1 MVKMSGRTIRRNR
14 AKDFCMEGHL
24 FKRHLLLLLFFL
36 VAVTYGNAQT
46 TYTLDS
52 CKAMANRDNLTV
64 QNKRLAVEAARQQ
77 KMEVFTKF
85 FPTVSAMGEGFW
97 LTNPMI
103 DMDYDLGKLQ
113 IPVFS
118 PIMISIDLP
127 SIPMQMING
136 GIMGGVTAVQ
146 PLFAGLRIVRGNQLA
161 KLGYEA
167 AKLQLKM
174 SEDEVNTQVES
185 YFWKIVMLKEK
196 QKMLEALDRQLSHIA
211 EDADAAVAAGVIKP
225 SDKLQVELK
234 RQELES
240 GRIKVENGIRVC
252 KMMLRQYARIP
263 ERDFDIQYDTLLLPD
278 SPESCYMESTA
289 AVGLRTESQL
299 LDMQVKAAEL
309 QTQMEIGKHLPQVA
323 VGAGYSAYL
332 MDVNEYNTSSNHF
345 GMVFGTVT
353 VPITDWWGGGHAIK
367 KCRINEQIAR
377 NEREQNLQLLEIQTE
392 QTWNELYEA
401 YQQLLIAQKS
411 VALAKENLRL
421 QTDYYDAGT
430 STLSDL
436 LNAQSQLQQSADLFT
451 EAYSDYQLKQS
462 AYLKRTGR

>member
-1 MVKMSGRTIRRNR
+1 MLQKGTKTSCFVWKKGR
-14 AKDFCMEGHL
+14 K
-24 FKRHLLLLLFFL
+24 HLLLLLL
-36 VAVTYGNAQT
+36 LLSVALLGKAQT
-46 TYTLDS
+46 VYTLDS
-52 CKAMANRDNLTV
+52 CKAMSSRDNLTV
-64 QNKRLAVEAARQQ
+64 QNKRLEVEAAKQL
-77 KMEVFTKF
+77 KKEVFTKY
-85 FPTVSAMGEGFW
+85 FPAVSAMGAGFW

-113 IPVFS
+113 LPIFS

-161 KLGYEA
+161 KLGCEVA
-167 AKLQLKM
+167 ELQLKL
-174 SEDEVNTQVES
+174 SEDEVATQVET
-185 YFWKIVMLKEK
+185 YFWKIVTLKEK

-211 EDADAAVAAGVIKP
+211 GDADAAVAAGVIKP

-240 GRIKVENGIRVC
+240 GRIKVANGIRVC

-263 ERDFDIQYDTLLLPD
+263 ERDFDIQYDTLVLPD
-278 SPESCYMESTA
+278 SPESYYMESTA

-353 VPITDWWGGGHAIK
+353 VPISDWWGGGHAIK

-377 NEREQNLQLLEIQTE
+377 NEREQNLQLLEVQTE

-401 YQQLLIAQKS
+401 YQQLLIAQQS
-411 VALAKENLRL
+411 IRLAEENLRL
-421 QTDYYDAGT
+421 QSDYYEAGT
-430 STLSDL
+430 ATLYDL
-436 LNAQSQLQQSADLFT
+436 LNAQSQLQQSADNFT
-451 EAYSDYQLKQS
+451 EAYTDYQLKRNL
-462 AYLKRTGR
+462 YLKRSGR

>member
-1 MVKMSGRTIRRNR
+1 MSLKITKASYFVGQTGIRN
-14 AKDFCMEGHL
+14 
-24 FKRHLLLLLFFL
+24 LLLLFLL
-36 VAVTYGNAQT
+36 VMSALSCHAQAV
-46 TYTLDS
+46 YTLDS
-52 CKAMANRDNLTV
+52 CKAMAVRDNLTV
-64 QNKRLAVEAARQQ
+64 QNQRLAVEAARQQ

-85 FPTVSAMGEGFW
+85 FPSVSAMGAGFW

-113 IPVFS
+113 IPIFS

-136 GIMGGVTAVQ
+136 GVMGGVTAVQ

-167 AKLQLKM
+167 AQLQLKM
-174 SEDEVNTQVES
+174 SEDEVDTQVET

-196 QKMLEALDRQLSHIA
+196 QKMLEALDRQLEHISG
-211 EDADAAVAAGVIKP
+211 DVDAAVAAGVINRN
-225 SDKLQVELK
+225 DKLQVELK
-234 RQELES
+234 RKELES
-240 GRIKVENGIRVC
+240 GRVKVENGIRVC

-263 ERDFDIQYDTLLLPD
+263 ERDFEIQYDTLILPD
-278 SPESCYMESTA
+278 SPETYYMESGA
-289 AVGLRTESQL
+289 AAGLRTEAQL

-332 MDVNEYNTSSNHF
+332 MDVDQYNTSSNHF
-345 GMVFGTVT
+345 GVVFGTVT

-367 KCRINEQIAR
+367 RSRLQEQMAR
-377 NEREQNLQLLEIQTE
+377 NEREQNMQLLEIQTE

-401 YQQLLIAQKS
+401 YQQLLIAQQS
-411 VALAKENLRL
+411 VRLAEENLRL
-421 QTDYYDAGT
+421 QSDYYEAGT
-430 STLSDL
+430 ATLSDL
-436 LNAQSQLQQSADLFT
+436 LNAQSMLQKSADDYT
-451 EAYSDYQLKQS
+451 EAFTDYQLKLS
-462 AYLKRTGR
+462 LYLKRSGR

>member
-1 MVKMSGRTIRRNR
+1 MLPKGIKLLSFVGQTGK
-14 AKDFCMEGHL
+14 K
-24 FKRHLLLLLFFL
+24 HLLLLLFL
-36 VAVTYGNAQT
+36 LPAVLSVKAQT
-46 TYTLDS
+46 AYTLDS
-52 CKAMANRDNLTV
+52 CKAMAARDNLTV
-64 QNKRLAVEAARQQ
+64 QNKRLEVEAAKQL
-77 KMEVFTKF
+77 KKEVFTKF
-85 FPTVSAMGEGFW
+85 FPSVSAMGAGFW

-113 IPVFS
+113 IPIFS
-118 PIMISIDLP
+118 PIMISVDLP

-136 GIMGGVTAVQ
+136 GVMGGVTAVQ

-167 AKLQLKM
+167 AQLQLKM
-174 SEDEVNTQVES
+174 SEDEVNTQVET
-185 YFWKIVMLKEK
+185 YFWKIVMLQEK
-196 QKMLEALDRQLSHIA
+196 QKMLDALAQQLSHIA
-211 EDADAAVAAGVIKP
+211 GDADAAVAAGVIKP

-240 GRIKVENGIRVC
+240 GRIKVANGIRVC

-263 ERDFDIQYDTLLLPD
+263 ERDFELQYDTLLLPD
-278 SPESCYMESTA
+278 SPESYYMESAA
-289 AVGLRTESQL
+289 AVGLRTEAQL

-332 MDVNEYNTSSNHF
+332 MDVDPNNTSSNHF

-353 VPITDWWGGGHAIK
+353 VPISDWWGGGHAIK

-401 YQQLLIAQKS
+401 YQQLLIARQS
-411 VALAKENLRL
+411 VRLAEENLRL
-421 QTDYYDAGT
+421 QSDYYEAGT
-430 STLSDL
+430 ATLSDL
-436 LNAQSQLQQSADLFT
+436 LNAQSQLQQSADSFT
-451 EAYSDYQLKQS
+451 EAYTDYQLKLS
-462 AYLKRTGR
+462 SYLKRSGR

>member
-1 MVKMSGRTIRRNR
+1 MLQKENGVLLFVKKIGE
-14 AKDFCMEGHL
+14 KQ
-24 FKRHLLLLLFFL
+24 LLLFL
-36 VAVTYGNAQT
+36 VLFVAMFSAQAQT
-46 TYTLDS
+46 VYTLDS
-52 CKAMANRDNLTV
+52 CRAMAARDNLTV
-64 QNKRLAVEAARQQ
+64 QNQRLAVEAARQQ
-77 KMEVFTKF
+77 QMEVFTKF
-85 FPTVSAMGEGFW
+85 FPSVSAMGAGFW

-113 IPVFS
+113 IPIFS

-174 SEDEVNTQVES
+174 SEDEVNTQVET

-196 QKMLEALDRQLSHIA
+196 QKMLEALERQLSRIA

-234 RQELES
+234 RHELES
-240 GRIKVENGIRVC
+240 GRLKVANGIRVC

-263 ERDFDIQYDTLLLPD
+263 ERDFEIQYDTLLLPD
-278 SPESCYMESTA
+278 SPETYYMESGA
-289 AVGLRTESQL
+289 AAGLRTEAQL

-323 VGAGYSAYL
+323 VGAGYSAYR
-332 MDVNEYNTSSNHF
+332 MDVDQYNTSSNHF
-345 GMVFGTVT
+345 GVVFGTVT
-353 VPITDWWGGGHAIK
+353 VPISDWWGGGHAIK
-367 KCRINEQIAR
+367 RSRLQEQMAR
-377 NEREQNLQLLEIQTE
+377 NERDQNMQFLEVQTE
-392 QTWNELYEA
+392 QTWNELFEA
-401 YQQLLIAQKS
+401 YQQLLIAQQS
-411 VALAKENLRL
+411 VRLAEENLRL
-421 QTDYYDAGT
+421 QSDYYEAGT
-430 STLSDL
+430 ATLSDL
-436 LNAQSQLQQSADLFT
+436 LKAQSMLQQSADSFT
-451 EAYSDYQLKQS
+451 EAYSDYQLKLS
-462 AYLKRTGR
+462 LYLKRSGR

>member
-1 MVKMSGRTIRRNR
+1 MSHKITKASYSPGQIG
-14 AKDFCMEGHL
+14 KKHFL
-24 FKRHLLLLLFFL
+24 LLVLLLLTALS
-36 VAVTYGNAQT
+36 GHAQT
-46 TYTLDS
+46 VYTLDS
-52 CKAMANRDNLTV
+52 CKAMASRDNLTV

-77 KMEVFTKF
+77 KMEVFTKY
-85 FPTVSAMGEGFW
+85 FPAVSAMGAGFW
-97 LTNPMI
+97 LTKPMI

-113 IPVFS
+113 LPMFS

-146 PLFAGLRIVRGNQLA
+146 PVFAGLRIVRGNQLA

-174 SEDEVNTQVES
+174 SEDEVNTQVET

-240 GRIKVENGIRVC
+240 GRIKVANGIRVC

-278 SPESCYMESTA
+278 SPESYYMESTA

-299 LDMQVKAAEL
+299 LDIQVKAAEL

-353 VPITDWWGGGHAIK
+353 VPISDWWGGGHAIK
-367 KCRINEQIAR
+367 RCRINEQMAR
-377 NEREQNLQLLEIQTE
+377 NEREQNLQLLEVQTE

-401 YQQLLIAQKS
+401 YQQLLIAQQS
-411 VALAKENLRL
+411 VRLAEENLRL
-421 QTDYYDAGT
+421 QNDYYEAGT
-430 STLSDL
+430 ATLSDL
-436 LNAQSQLQQSADLFT
+436 LNAQSQLQQSADSFT
-451 EAYSDYQLKQS
+451 EAYSDYQLKTS
-462 AYLKRTGR
+462 VYLKRTGR

>member
-1 MVKMSGRTIRRNR
+1 MSHKITKASYYMGQT
-14 AKDFCMEGHL
+14 G
-24 FKRHLLLLLFFL
+24 KRHFLLLILLL
-36 VAVTYGNAQT
+36 AGMLSANAQAV
-46 TYTLDS
+46 YTLDS
-52 CKAMANRDNLTV
+52 CKAMASRDNLTV

-85 FPTVSAMGEGFW
+85 FPTVSAMGAGFW

-113 IPVFS
+113 FPIFS

-146 PLFAGLRIVRGNQLA
+146 PVFAGLRIIRGNQLA

-167 AKLQLKM
+167 TKLQLKM
-174 SEDEVNTQVES
+174 SEDEVSTQVET
-185 YFWKIVMLKEK
+185 YFWKIVTLKEK

-211 EDADAAVAAGVIKP
+211 EDADVAVAAGVIKP

-240 GRIKVENGIRVC
+240 GRIKVANGIRVC

-263 ERDFDIQYDTLLLPD
+263 EREFDIQYDTLLLPD
-278 SPESCYMESTA
+278 SPESYYMESTA

-353 VPITDWWGGGHAIK
+353 VPISDWWGGGHAIK
-367 KCRINEQIAR
+367 RCRINEQMAR
-377 NEREQNLQLLEIQTE
+377 NERELNRQLLEVQTE

-401 YQQLLIAQKS
+401 YQQLLIAHKS
-411 VALAKENLRL
+411 IQLAKENLRL
-421 QTDYYDAGT
+421 QSDYYEAGT

-436 LNAQSQLQQSADLFT
+436 LGAQSVMQQSTDGFT
-451 EAYSDYQLKQS
+451 EAFTDYQLKLS
-462 AYLKRTGR
+462 SYLKRSGR

>member
-1 MVKMSGRTIRRNR
+1 MSHKITKASYYMGQT
-14 AKDFCMEGHL
+14 G
-24 FKRHLLLLLFFL
+24 KRHFLLLILLL
-36 VAVTYGNAQT
+36 AGMLSANAQAV
-46 TYTLDS
+46 YTLDS
-52 CKAMANRDNLTV
+52 CKAMASRDNLTV

-85 FPTVSAMGEGFW
+85 FPTVSAMGAGFW

-113 IPVFS
+113 FPIFS

-146 PLFAGLRIVRGNQLA
+146 PVFAGLRIIRGNQLA

-167 AKLQLKM
+167 TKLQLKM
-174 SEDEVNTQVES
+174 SEDEVSTQVET
-185 YFWKIVMLKEK
+185 YFWKIVTLKEK

-211 EDADAAVAAGVIKP
+211 EDADVAVAAGVIKP

-240 GRIKVENGIRVC
+240 GRIKVANGIRVC

-263 ERDFDIQYDTLLLPD
+263 EREFDIQYDTLLLPD
-278 SPESCYMESTA
+278 SPESYYMESTA

-353 VPITDWWGGGHAIK
+353 VPISDWWGGGHAIK
-367 KCRINEQIAR
+367 RCRINEQMAR
-377 NEREQNLQLLEIQTE
+377 NERELNRQLLELQTE

-401 YQQLLIAQKS
+401 YQQLLIAHKS
-411 VALAKENLRL
+411 IQLAKENLRL
-421 QTDYYDAGT
+421 QSDYYEAGT

-436 LNAQSQLQQSADLFT
+436 LGAQSVMQQSTDGFT
-451 EAYSDYQLKQS
+451 EAFTDYQLKLS
-462 AYLKRTGR
+462 SYLKRSGR

>member
-1 MVKMSGRTIRRNR
+1 MSHKITKASYYMGQT
-14 AKDFCMEGHL
+14 G
-24 FKRHLLLLLFFL
+24 KRHFLLLILLL
-36 VAVTYGNAQT
+36 AGILSANAQAV
-46 TYTLDS
+46 YTLDS
-52 CKAMANRDNLTV
+52 CKAMASRDNLTV

-85 FPTVSAMGEGFW
+85 FPTVSAMGAGFW

-113 IPVFS
+113 FPIFS

-146 PLFAGLRIVRGNQLA
+146 PVFAGLRIIRGNQLA

-167 AKLQLKM
+167 TKLQLKM
-174 SEDEVNTQVES
+174 SEDEVSTQVET
-185 YFWKIVMLKEK
+185 YFWKIVTLKEK

-211 EDADAAVAAGVIKP
+211 EDADVAVAAGVIKP

-240 GRIKVENGIRVC
+240 GRIKVANGIRVC

-263 ERDFDIQYDTLLLPD
+263 EREFDIQYDTLLLPD
-278 SPESCYMESTA
+278 SPESYYMESTA

-353 VPITDWWGGGHAIK
+353 VPISDWWGGGHAIK
-367 KCRINEQIAR
+367 RCRINEQMAR
-377 NEREQNLQLLEIQTE
+377 NERELNRQLLEVQTE

-401 YQQLLIAQKS
+401 YQQLLIAHKS
-411 VALAKENLRL
+411 IQLAKENLRL
-421 QTDYYDAGT
+421 QSDYYEAGT

-436 LNAQSQLQQSADLFT
+436 LGAQSVMQQSTDGFT
-451 EAYSDYQLKQS
+451 EAFTDYQLKLS
-462 AYLKRTGR
+462 SYLKRSGR

>member
-1 MVKMSGRTIRRNR
+1 MSLKITKASYFVGQTGIRN
-14 AKDFCMEGHL
+14 
-24 FKRHLLLLLFFL
+24 LLLLFL
-36 VAVTYGNAQT
+36 LAMSALSCHAQAV
-46 TYTLDS
+46 YTLDS
-52 CKAMANRDNLTV
+52 CKAMATRDNLTV
-64 QNKRLAVEAARQQ
+64 QNQRLAVEAARQQ

-85 FPTVSAMGEGFW
+85 FPSVSAVGAGFW

-113 IPVFS
+113 IPIFS

-136 GIMGGVTAVQ
+136 GVMGGVTAVQ

-167 AKLQLKM
+167 AQLQLKM
-174 SEDEVNTQVES
+174 SEDEVDAQVET

-196 QKMLEALDRQLSHIA
+196 QKMLEALDRQLEHISG
-211 EDADAAVAAGVIKP
+211 DVDAAVAAGVINRN
-225 SDKLQVELK
+225 DKLQVELK
-234 RQELES
+234 RKELES
-240 GRIKVENGIRVC
+240 GRVKVENGIRVC

-263 ERDFDIQYDTLLLPD
+263 ERDFEIQYDTLLLPD
-278 SPESCYMESTA
+278 SPETYYMESGA
-289 AVGLRTESQL
+289 AAGLRTEAQL

-323 VGAGYSAYL
+323 VGAGYSAYM
-332 MDVNEYNTSSNHF
+332 MDVDQYNTSTNHF

-353 VPITDWWGGGHAIK
+353 VPLSDWWGGAHAIK
-367 KCRINEQIAR
+367 RSRIQEQMAR
-377 NEREQNLQLLEIQTE
+377 NERDQNMQLLEVQTE

-401 YQQLLIAQKS
+401 YQQLLIAQHS
-411 VALAKENLRL
+411 MRLAEENLRL
-421 QTDYYDAGT
+421 QSDYYEAGT

-436 LNAQSQLQQSADLFT
+436 LGAQSMLQQSADSFA
-451 EAYSDYQLKQS
+451 EAYTDYQLKLS
-462 AYLKRTGR
+462 LYLKRSGR

>member
-1 MVKMSGRTIRRNR
+1 MNGLTMQRKRTK
-14 AKDFCMEGHL
+14 ASYFVGQTGKKCF
-24 FKRHLLLLLFFL
+24 LLLLLL
-36 VAVTYGNAQT
+36 MSVLYGKAQIV
-46 TYTLDS
+46 YTLDS
-52 CKAMANRDNLTV
+52 CKAMAARDNLTV

-85 FPTVSAMGEGFW
+85 FPAVSAMGAGFW

-113 IPVFS
+113 LPLFS
-118 PIMISIDLP
+118 PVMISIDLP

-161 KLGYEA
+161 KLGYQA
-167 AKLQLKM
+167 AELQLKL
-174 SEDEVNTQVES
+174 SEDEVSTEVET
-185 YFWKIVMLKEK
+185 YFWKIVTLKEK

-225 SDKLQVELK
+225 SDRLQVELK

-240 GRIKVENGIRVC
+240 GRIKVANGIRVC

-278 SPESCYMESTA
+278 SPESYYMESTA

-353 VPITDWWGGGHAIK
+353 VPISDWWGGGHAIK
-367 KCRINEQIAR
+367 RCRINEQIAR

-401 YQQLLIAQKS
+401 YQQLLISQQS
-411 VALAKENLRL
+411 VRLSEENLRL
-421 QTDYYDAGT
+421 QNDYYEAGT
-430 STLSDL
+430 TTLSDL
-436 LNAQSQLQQSADLFT
+436 LNAQSQLLQSTDSFT
-451 EAYSDYQLKQS
+451 EAYSDYQLKLS
-462 AYLKRTGR
+462 SYLKRSGR

>member
-1 MVKMSGRTIRRNR
+1 MRK
-14 AKDFCMEGHL
+14 K
-24 FKRHLLLLLFFL
+24 HLLLSVLLLL
-36 VAVTYGNAQT
+36 VALSGHAQAV
-46 TYTLDS
+46 YTLDS
-52 CKAMANRDNLTV
+52 CKAMASRDNLTV
-64 QNKRLAVEAARQQ
+64 QNQRLAVEAARQQ

-85 FPTVSAMGEGFW
+85 FPSVSAMGAGFW

-113 IPVFS
+113 FPVFS

-146 PLFAGLRIVRGNQLA
+146 PVFAGLRIVRGNQLA

-174 SEDEVNTQVES
+174 SEDEVNTQVET

-196 QKMLEALDRQLSHIA
+196 QKMLGALDRQLEHIA
-211 EDADAAVAAGVIKP
+211 GDVDAAVAAGVINRN
-225 SDKLQVELK
+225 DKLQVELK
-234 RQELES
+234 RKELES
-240 GRIKVENGIRVC
+240 GRVKVENGIRVC

-263 ERDFDIQYDTLLLPD
+263 ERDFEIQYDTLLLPD
-278 SPESCYMESTA
+278 SPETYYMESSA
-289 AVGLRTESQL
+289 AAGLRTEAQL

-353 VPITDWWGGGHAIK
+353 VPISDWWGGGHAIK
-367 KCRINEQIAR
+367 RCRINEQMAR
-377 NEREQNLQLLEIQTE
+377 NEREQNMQLLEIQTE

-401 YQQLLIAQKS
+401 YQQLLIAQQS
-411 VALAKENLRL
+411 VRLAEENLRL
-421 QTDYYDAGT
+421 QNDYYEAGT
-430 STLSDL
+430 ATLSDL
-436 LNAQSQLQQSADLFT
+436 LNAQSQLQQSADSFT
-451 EAYSDYQLKQS
+451 EAYSDYQLKLS
-462 AYLKRTGR
+462 SYLKRSGR

>member
-1 MVKMSGRTIRRNR
+1 
-14 AKDFCMEGHL
+14 
-24 FKRHLLLLLFFL
+24 
-36 VAVTYGNAQT
+36 
-46 TYTLDS
+46 
-52 CKAMANRDNLTV
+52 
-64 QNKRLAVEAARQQ
+64 
-77 KMEVFTKF
+77 
-85 FPTVSAMGEGFW
+85 
-97 LTNPMI
+97 MI

-113 IPVFS
+113 FPIFS

-146 PLFAGLRIVRGNQLA
+146 PVFAGLRIIRGNQLA

-167 AKLQLKM
+167 TKLQLKM
-174 SEDEVNTQVES
+174 SEDEVSTQVET
-185 YFWKIVMLKEK
+185 YFWKIVTLKEK

-211 EDADAAVAAGVIKP
+211 EDADVAVAAGVIKP

-240 GRIKVENGIRVC
+240 GRIKVANGIRVC

-263 ERDFDIQYDTLLLPD
+263 EREFDIQYDTLLLPD
-278 SPESCYMESTA
+278 SPESYYMESTA

-353 VPITDWWGGGHAIK
+353 VPISDWWGGGHAIK
-367 KCRINEQIAR
+367 RCRINEQMAR
-377 NEREQNLQLLEIQTE
+377 NERELNRQLLEVQTE

-401 YQQLLIAQKS
+401 YQQLLIAHKS
-411 VALAKENLRL
+411 IQLAKENLRL
-421 QTDYYDAGT
+421 QSDYYEAGT

-436 LNAQSQLQQSADLFT
+436 LGAQSVMQQSTDGFT
-451 EAYSDYQLKQS
+451 EAFTDYQLKLS
-462 AYLKRTGR
+462 SYLKRSGR

>member
-1 MVKMSGRTIRRNR
+1 MSLKITKASYFVGQTGIRN
-14 AKDFCMEGHL
+14 
-24 FKRHLLLLLFFL
+24 LLLLFL
-36 VAVTYGNAQT
+36 LAMAALSGHAQAI
-46 TYTLDS
+46 YTLDS
-52 CKAMANRDNLTV
+52 CKAMATRDNLTV
-64 QNKRLAVEAARQQ
+64 QNQRLAVEAARQQ

-85 FPTVSAMGEGFW
+85 FPTVSAMGAGFW

-113 IPVFS
+113 IPIFS
-118 PIMISIDLP
+118 PVMISVDLP

-167 AKLQLKM
+167 AELQLKL
-174 SEDEVNTQVES
+174 SEDEVATQVET

-196 QKMLEALDRQLSHIA
+196 QKMLDALDRQLSHIA
-211 EDADAAVAAGVIKP
+211 HDADAAVAAGVIKP

-240 GRIKVENGIRVC
+240 GRIKVANGIRVC

-263 ERDFDIQYDTLLLPD
+263 ERDFDIEYDTLLLPD
-278 SPESCYMESTA
+278 SPESYYMESSA

-332 MDVNEYNTSSNHF
+332 MEVNDYNTSSNHF

-367 KCRINEQIAR
+367 RCRINEQIAR

-401 YQQLLIAQKS
+401 YQQLLIAQQS

-421 QTDYYDAGT
+421 QSDYYEAGT

-436 LNAQSQLQQSADLFT
+436 LNAQSQLQQSTDSFT
-451 EAYSDYQLKQS
+451 EAYTDYQLKKNL
-462 AYLKRTGR
+462 YLKRSGR

>member
-1 MVKMSGRTIRRNR
+1 MGQTGIRN
-14 AKDFCMEGHL
+14 
-24 FKRHLLLLLFFL
+24 LLLLFL
-36 VAVTYGNAQT
+36 LAMSALSCHAQAV
-46 TYTLDS
+46 YTLDS
-52 CKAMANRDNLTV
+52 CKAMATRDNLTV
-64 QNKRLAVEAARQQ
+64 QNQRLAVEAARQQ

-85 FPTVSAMGEGFW
+85 FPSVSAVGAGFW

-113 IPVFS
+113 IPIFS

-136 GIMGGVTAVQ
+136 GVMGGVTAVQ

-167 AKLQLKM
+167 AQLQLKM
-174 SEDEVNTQVES
+174 SEDEVDAQVET

-196 QKMLEALDRQLSHIA
+196 QKMLEALDRQLEHISG
-211 EDADAAVAAGVIKP
+211 DVDAAVAAGVINRN
-225 SDKLQVELK
+225 DKLQVELK
-234 RQELES
+234 RKELES
-240 GRIKVENGIRVC
+240 GRVKVENGIRVC

-263 ERDFDIQYDTLLLPD
+263 ERDFEIQYDTLLLPD
-278 SPESCYMESTA
+278 SPETYYMESGA
-289 AVGLRTESQL
+289 AAGLRTEAQL

-323 VGAGYSAYL
+323 VGAGYSAYM
-332 MDVNEYNTSSNHF
+332 MDVDQYNTSTNHF

-353 VPITDWWGGGHAIK
+353 VPLSDWWGGAHAIK
-367 KCRINEQIAR
+367 RSRIQEQMAR
-377 NEREQNLQLLEIQTE
+377 NERDQNMQLLEVQTE

-401 YQQLLIAQKS
+401 YQQLLIAQHS
-411 VALAKENLRL
+411 MRLAEENLRL
-421 QTDYYDAGT
+421 QSDYYEAGT

-436 LNAQSQLQQSADLFT
+436 LGAQSMLQQSADSFA
-451 EAYSDYQLKQS
+451 EAYTDYQLKLS
-462 AYLKRTGR
+462 LYLKRSGR

>member
-1 MVKMSGRTIRRNR
+1 MGQTGIRN
-14 AKDFCMEGHL
+14 
-24 FKRHLLLLLFFL
+24 LLLLFL
-36 VAVTYGNAQT
+36 LAMTVLSCHAQSL
-46 TYTLDS
+46 YTLDS
-52 CKAMANRDNLTV
+52 CKAMAVRDNLTV
-64 QNKRLAVEAARQQ
+64 QNQRLAVEAARQQ

-85 FPTVSAMGEGFW
+85 FPSVSAMGAGFW

-113 IPVFS
+113 IPIFS

-136 GIMGGVTAVQ
+136 GVMGGVTAVQ

-167 AKLQLKM
+167 AQLQLKM
-174 SEDEVNTQVES
+174 SEDEVDTQVET

-196 QKMLEALDRQLSHIA
+196 QKMLEALDRQLEHISG
-211 EDADAAVAAGVIKP
+211 DVDAAVAAGVINRN
-225 SDKLQVELK
+225 DKLQVELK
-234 RQELES
+234 RKELES
-240 GRIKVENGIRVC
+240 GRVKVENGIRVC

-263 ERDFDIQYDTLLLPD
+263 ERDFEIQYDTLILPD
-278 SPESCYMESTA
+278 SPETYYMESGA
-289 AVGLRTESQL
+289 AAGLRTEAQL

-332 MDVNEYNTSSNHF
+332 MDVDQYNTSSNHF
-345 GMVFGTVT
+345 GVVFGTVT

-367 KCRINEQIAR
+367 RSRLQEQMAR
-377 NEREQNLQLLEIQTE
+377 NEREQNMQLLEIQTE

-401 YQQLLIAQKS
+401 YQQLLIAQQS
-411 VALAKENLRL
+411 VRLAEENLRL
-421 QTDYYDAGT
+421 QSDYYEAGT
-430 STLSDL
+430 ATLSDL
-436 LNAQSQLQQSADLFT
+436 LNAQSMLQKSADDYT
-451 EAYSDYQLKQS
+451 EAFTDYQLKLS
-462 AYLKRTGR
+462 LYLKRSGR

>member
-1 MVKMSGRTIRRNR
+1 MRQKGNR
-14 AKDFCMEGHL
+14 VPFFVGKIG
-24 FKRHLLLLLFFL
+24 KKHLLLLCLLAAMFS
-36 VAVTYGNAQT
+36 GKAQT
-46 TYTLDS
+46 VYTLDS
-52 CKAMANRDNLTV
+52 CKSMAVRDNLTV

-85 FPTVSAMGEGFW
+85 FPAVSAMGAGFW

-113 IPVFS
+113 IPIFS

-136 GIMGGVTAVQ
+136 GMMGGVTAVQ

-161 KLGYEA
+161 KLGYA
-167 AKLQLKM
+167 AAQLQLKL
-174 SEDEVNTQVES
+174 SEDEVDTQVET

-196 QKMLEALDRQLSHIA
+196 QKMLDALDRQLSHIA

-240 GRIKVENGIRVC
+240 GRIKVANGICVC

-263 ERDFDIQYDTLLLPD
+263 EWDFDIQYDTLLLPD
-278 SPESCYMESTA
+278 SPETYYMESAA

-309 QTQMEIGKHLPQVA
+309 QTQMEIGKHFPQVA

-353 VPITDWWGGGHAIK
+353 VTISDWWGGGHAIK
-367 KCRINEQIAR
+367 RCRLNEQMAR
-377 NEREQNLQLLEIQTE
+377 NEREQNLQLLEVQTE

-401 YQQLLIAQKS
+401 YQQLLIAQHAIRLS
-411 VALAKENLRL
+411 EENLRL
-421 QTDYYDAGT
+421 QSDYYEAGT
-430 STLSDL
+430 ATLSDL
-436 LNAQSQLQQSADLFT
+436 LNAQSQLQKSTDDYT
-451 EAYSDYQLKQS
+451 EAFTDYQLKLS
-462 AYLKRTGR
+462 LYLHRTGR